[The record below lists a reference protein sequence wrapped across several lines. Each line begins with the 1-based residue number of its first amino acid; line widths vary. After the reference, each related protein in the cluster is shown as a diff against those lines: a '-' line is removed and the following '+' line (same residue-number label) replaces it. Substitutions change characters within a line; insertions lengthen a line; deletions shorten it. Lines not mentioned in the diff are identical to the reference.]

1 MAVTVAQVAVD
12 ARYRV
17 LSLLCCVAAIAYI
30 QRAAMGVPA
39 GEIAHGLGSS
49 DLARDMGYVQSAWYA
64 GYALLQLPSG
74 WLADRLGSRITVLIL
89 AALWSLLTMVAAGS
103 TSIFVLASVWGLMG
117 AAQAGVFPCATK
129 AIGATFPQGE
139 RARASGMLAAGMTIG
154 AAVAPMITSLALEAL
169 MPASQ
174 ATGVERWRLLLVAYA
189 LPGFAWVLLFWFM
202 VPNALLP
209 VSPLGSAPDPVD
221 WSRMFRSID
230 LLLLCAQQFFRA
242 AAMVF
247 FVT

>member
-17 LSLLCCVAAIAYI
+17 LSLLCCVAASAYI

-103 TSIFVLASVWGLMG
+103 TSIFVLASV
-117 AAQAGVFPCATK
+117 
-129 AIGATFPQGE
+129 
-139 RARASGMLAAGMTIG
+139 
-154 AAVAPMITSLALEAL
+154 
-169 MPASQ
+169 
-174 ATGVERWRLLLVAYA
+174 RLK
-189 LPGFAWVLLFWFM
+189 P
-202 VPNALLP
+202 
-209 VSPLGSAPDPVD
+209 
-221 WSRMFRSID
+221 
-230 LLLLCAQQFFRA
+230 
-242 AAMVF
+242 
-247 FVT
+247 